1 MHRWLIATV
10 FCVGPLVAATEDSLS
25 RIKAHLTIGDPVSAA
40 KEALRNLA
48 ELPPTFSNYEAA
60 IQSLSAV
67 GDEEEVMRVWDE
79 MRRHFPEES
88 LKKEILEEICWGI
101 LQKGKKAVGLASQLI
116 DIIAAALTQDVK
128 AIHFLKEGMSHSN
141 AHIRTIS
148 VELASLYGDEPLKM
162 ELARLFKEEKNSEV
176 RLTAIKAIG
185 SLKMEEFRPAFLALL
200 SDPKCGA
207 SEKKAIIIALV
218 NMQES
223 LGKEELEKL
232 ALSPR
237 AGLRLLACEAILHN
251 EQREHFN
258 YLKKLCRDS
267 HPDVQVAAL
276 RAIGILR
283 LGREMLKEE
292 IKLYALES
300 LDPLVGLTASW
311 IWLLEEPEEGGRA
324 LNVFLT
330 HEDET
335 IRAMAASAVAS
346 SGSYGIELAKEG
358 IATTSDPF
366 VKANLALALLGQRV
380 ECVQACQ
387 ILDDFLRNHSEK
399 WMWVEEG
406 HFKSLQKS
414 QLKHDPAIANFPEV
428 MDQKVRLEI
437 LNLMAILEYPGAL
450 DALKLFLKKG
460 MWKLTGLAAEVLL
473 EEGDQAAI
481 DLVKELLRDPDDQI
495 RVEAALVLASWAKD
509 GSSLPTLLAV
519 YPKANREMQVKILES
534 LGRIKN
540 KGAISFLLNR
550 LRDPSQM
557 IRLVAASVLLQTLN
571 G

>member
-1 MHRWLIATV
+1 MWLIATV
-10 FCVGPLVAATEDSLS
+10 LSFAPLYAASEDSIS
-25 RIKAHLTIGDPVSAA
+25 RIKAHLTIGDAPSAA
-40 KEALRNLA
+40 REALRSLG
-48 ELPPTFSNYEAA
+48 EVPPTFLNYDAA
-60 IQSLSAV
+60 IKSLSAA
-67 GDEEEVMRVWDE
+67 GDEEGVMRVWDE

-101 LQKGKKAVGLASQLI
+101 LQKGKKAVGLTSQLI

-128 AIHFLKEGMSHSN
+128 AVHFLKEGMAHTN

-162 ELARLFKEEKNSEV
+162 ELARLFREEKSSEV

-185 SLKMEEFRPAFLALL
+185 SLKMEEFRPAFLRLL

-223 LGKEELEKL
+223 VGNEELEKL
-232 ALSPR
+232 VLSPR

-251 EQREHFN
+251 EQREHLE
-258 YLKKLCRDS
+258 YLKKLCRDV

-283 LGREMLKEE
+283 LGKGMLEDY
-292 IKLYALES
+292 IKPFALEA

-311 IWLLEEPEEGGRA
+311 VWLLEEPEQGSRA
-324 LNVFLT
+324 LHAFLT

-335 IRAMAASAVAS
+335 IRAMAASAVAA
-346 SGSYGIELAKEG
+346 SGSYGIELAKEV
-358 IATTSDPF
+358 IDITPDPF
-366 VKANLALALLGQRV
+366 VKVNLALALLGQRV
-380 ECVQACQ
+380 ECVHACQ

-399 WMWVEEG
+399 WMWVEDG

-437 LNLMAILEYPGAL
+437 LNLMAIMEYPGAL
-450 DALKLFLKKG
+450 DALKVFLKKG
-460 MWKLTGLAAEVLL
+460 VWKLTGLAAEVLL

-481 DLVKELLRDPDDQI
+481 DLVKELLKDPDDEV

-509 GSSLPTLLAV
+509 GSSLPTLLGV

-540 KGAISFLLNR
+540 KGAIPFLVNR